1 MFKKSL
7 FNISFVGAGNV
18 IGSIFGLILL
28 TAIAKSLPL
37 NEFGKYALLTSLLV
51 SISKIIDF
59 GSNNIFVAESIM
71 GKSMTKNSDI
81 KSQFISL
88 KIILFVISSIISLSL
103 LIFFKLYTSKLLVI
117 FIFGLIG
124 YLINYTMFPL
134 FQKDE
139 RYHYAVGLN
148 FLPAIIK
155 GLFGTLILLKFIRLD
170 LNVAFSIFSLSLL
183 SSSFLFLFMRDEF
196 NNVKISFKGL
206 FNNLKL
212 IYPAGISQIIGESWL
227 AISNGII
234 KLSKTFSDVGIFSLA
249 NKISNVFS
257 LISLSIFTVLLPKN
271 SLRKKHNLKYD
282 LTETA
287 ILSCLIFLLSLAAI
301 ASTRYLFPLIFGSK
315 FSQSVLLLDI
325 MILASAFTAIHTFM
339 ENYFFV
345 ENQTKLLLVVSTLK
359 LSIFLVTSALLIPIF
374 SLRGAAYSQ
383 LISACA
389 ALLITTTII
398 KKQVYLENLKV

>member
-1 MFKKSL
+1 MFKKSI
-7 FNISFVGAGNV
+7 FNISLVGVGNV
-18 IGSIFGLILL
+18 VGSIFGLILL
-28 TAIAKSLPL
+28 TASAKSLPL

-59 GSNNIFVAESIM
+59 GSNNIFVAESI
-71 GKSMTKNSDI
+71 I
-81 KSQFISL
+81 KSLDTKSKFISL
-88 KIILFVISSIISLSL
+88 KIFLFIISFIISLSL
-103 LIFFKLYTSKLLVI
+103 LLFFKLYTAKLLLL
-117 FIFGLIG
+117 FTFGLIG
-124 YLINYTMFPL
+124 YLVNYTLFPL

-139 RYHYAVGLN
+139 RYHFAVGLN

-155 GLFGTLILLKFIRLD
+155 GVFGTLILLKFVHIDLD
-170 LNVAFSIFSLSLL
+170 IVFGIFSLSLL
-183 SSSFLFLFMRDEF
+183 SSSFLFLFMKNEF
-196 NNVKISFKGL
+196 KNIKISFSGL
-206 FNNLKL
+206 INDLKL
-212 IYPAGISQIIGESWL
+212 IYPAGVSQIIGESWI

-249 NKISNVFS
+249 NKVSNIFS

-271 SLRKKHNLKYD
+271 SIRKRHNLKYD

-287 ILSCLIFLLSLAAI
+287 ILSCLIFLLGAVAI
-301 ASTRYLFPLIFGSK
+301 VSTKYLFPLIFGNK

-339 ENYFFV
+339 ENYFFI

-359 LSIFLVTSALLIPIF
+359 LSIFLISSALLIPIL

-383 LISACA
+383 LISAFI
-389 ALLITTTII
+389 ALLITTTIFI
-398 KKQVYLENLKV
+398 KQVYLKDSKI

>member
-1 MFKKSL
+1 MFKKSI
-7 FNISFVGAGNV
+7 FNISLVGVGNV
-18 IGSIFGLILL
+18 VGSIFGLILL
-28 TAIAKSLPL
+28 TASAKSLPL

-59 GSNNIFVAESIM
+59 GSNNIFVAESI
-71 GKSMTKNSDI
+71 I
-81 KSQFISL
+81 KSLDTKSKFISL
-88 KIILFVISSIISLSL
+88 KIFLFIISFIISLSL
-103 LIFFKLYTSKLLVI
+103 LLFFKLYTAKLLLL
-117 FIFGLIG
+117 FTFGLIG
-124 YLINYTMFPL
+124 YLVNYTLFPL

-139 RYHYAVGLN
+139 RYHFAVGLN

-155 GLFGTLILLKFIRLD
+155 GVFGTLILLKFVHIDLD
-170 LNVAFSIFSLSLL
+170 IVFSIFSLSLL
-183 SSSFLFLFMRDEF
+183 SSSFLFLFMKNEF
-196 NNVKISFKGL
+196 KNIKISFSGL
-206 FNNLKL
+206 INDLKL
-212 IYPAGISQIIGESWL
+212 IYPAGVSQIIGESWI

-249 NKISNVFS
+249 NKVSNIFS

-271 SLRKKHNLKYD
+271 SIRKRHNLKYD

-287 ILSCLIFLLSLAAI
+287 ILSCLIFLLGAVAI
-301 ASTRYLFPLIFGSK
+301 VSTKYLFPLIFGNK

-339 ENYFFV
+339 ENYFFI

-359 LSIFLVTSALLIPIF
+359 LSIFLISSALLIPIL

-383 LISACA
+383 LISAFI
-389 ALLITTTII
+389 ALLITTTIFI
-398 KKQVYLENLKV
+398 KQVYLKDSKI